1 MDDNKILL
9 LSKTIKLIGAKVDK
23 IEPIRNYKK
32 TVNAIIKLTESNV
45 DNQKFVKSEDWLKF
59 KIKMVEVSDKI
70 LDDLGLEIAFGAIA
84 KNLPNELIDIVK
96 DNTKILLDLE

>member
-1 MDDNKILL
+1 
-9 LSKTIKLIGAKVDK
+9 
-23 IEPIRNYKK
+23 
-32 TVNAIIKLTESNV
+32 
-45 DNQKFVKSEDWLKF
+45 
-59 KIKMVEVSDKI
+59 MVEVSDKI